1 MSYDKLTISPVEEL
15 SLTGDKPIIQTGDH
29 ENLSATLTNI
39 HGKGLLNK
47 EVYFYIVDV
56 PPEPTLEKP
65 YISMNGELIC
75 DEYLP
80 ENNPMN
86 PESSFG
92 WLIYMLIGRGFDLM
106 DEMTNNFLN
115 DCDITSANPKS
126 LDRFYGASLNLPRPK
141 ITENDTERLLTDKE
155 YAAYLYLRNS
165 RLMTRLDLMSA
176 FGHCMGNDNFDD
188 PYHGVTVTDEKLGQ
202 WQTVDHINYASPT
215 NNPSSNISKNS
226 NSDANHIVNQGSSE
240 EVYTIPDERVYSG
253 ELVTFV
259 NIPSNDWSPA
269 FLSFLTDY
277 ISIKGNV
284 LVREVVG

>member
-1 MSYDKLTISPVEEL
+1 MSYDNLTVSPVTKIKL
-15 SLTGDKPIIQTGDH
+15 DGDKPIMQTGDH
-29 ENLSATLTNI
+29 ENLSSTLTNI
-39 HGKGLLNK
+39 HGQGLLN
-47 EVYFYIVDV
+47 EEIYFYIVDV
-56 PPEPTLEKP
+56 PPEPNVEKP
-65 YISMNGELIC
+65 YVSMNGEIIC

-80 ENNPMN
+80 EGNPVN

-92 WLIYMLIGRGFDLM
+92 WLIYMIIGRGFDLM

-115 DCDITSANPKS
+115 DCDIVSSNPKS

-141 ITENDTERLLTDKE
+141 ITENSTERLLTDRE

-188 PYHGVTVTDEKLGQ
+188 PYHGVTVTDEKSGQ
-202 WQTVDHINYASPT
+202 WNTVDHLHYQSPT

-226 NSDANHIVNQGSSE
+226 NTDANHIVNQGSSE
-240 EVYTIPDERVYSG
+240 SVYTIPDERSYSG
-253 ELVTFV
+253 NIVTYV
-259 NIPSNDWSPA
+259 NVPAADWSSA
-269 FLSFLTDY
+269 FLDFLTDF

-284 LVREVVG
+284 LIREVVG